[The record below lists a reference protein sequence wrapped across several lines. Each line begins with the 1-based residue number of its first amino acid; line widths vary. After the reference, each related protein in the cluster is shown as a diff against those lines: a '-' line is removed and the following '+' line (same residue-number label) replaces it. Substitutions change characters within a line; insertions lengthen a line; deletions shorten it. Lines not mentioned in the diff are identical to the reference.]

1 MQDVNKKLSNTGNVI
16 DFMLL
21 KRVMKFA
28 RPYKFYFFVAA
39 ISAILLS
46 VLGPIRPL
54 LINYTIDN
62 CIVIA
67 NKEGLI
73 NITIILI
80 SILVLEGIVQF
91 FYIYLSNWL
100 GQHVIQDLRSRIFR
114 HILSLRMTYFDNM
127 PIGTLVTRTVSDIE
141 TIADIFSQGLL
152 VIIAEFLK
160 LIVIIILM
168 IYTDWRLT
176 IIALLTVP
184 ILLVATAWFK
194 KNIKRTFQD
203 VRTQISNL
211 NTFVQ
216 EHIVG
221 MSIIQIFNRED
232 AEYQKFFNINIKHR
246 DANIRG
252 IFYYAV
258 FFPVVEVL
266 SATSIGLIVWYG
278 SQGILDGKD
287 ITVGELIA
295 FILFIHMMFRP
306 IRQLADRFNILQM
319 GIVGSD
325 RVFKVLDTNEK
336 ISDNGISG
344 IQDIKGSIVFQ
355 NVNFSYKADEWVL
368 KNLNFEIEA
377 GKMLALVGGTGA
389 GKTSIVSVLNRF
401 YEIDSGNITIDKI
414 NINEISLNSL
424 RGNIALIQQEVF
436 LFSDSI
442 LNNITLFDITISKE
456 RVIKAAKE
464 IGVDVFINSLPGNYD
479 HVVAERGVT
488 LSSGQ
493 RQLIAFLRV
502 YVRDPKI
509 LILDEATASID
520 TATEEL
526 LQSALEKLANDRT
539 TIVIAHRLSTVSDAD
554 KIYVM
559 KKGRVIEEGT
569 HLELLDSDGLYAQ
582 YCKLQFEDGQK
593 LNSTFAVAN
602 E

>member
-16 DFMLL
+16 DFILL
-21 KRVMKFA
+21 KRVVKFA

-80 SILVLEGIVQF
+80 SILVLEGVVQF

-114 HILSLRMTYFDNM
+114 HILSLRMKYFDNM

-184 ILLVATAWFK
+184 VLLVATAWFK

-221 MSIIQIFNRED
+221 MSIVQIFNRED
-232 AEYQKFFNINIKHR
+232 AEYQKFFKINIKHR

-336 ISDNGISG
+336 ISDDGISD
-344 IQDIKGSIVFQ
+344 IKDIKGSIVFQ

-442 LNNITLFDITISKE
+442 LNNITLFDIAISKE

-479 HVVAERGVT
+479 YVVAERGVT

-526 LQSALEKLANDRT
+526 LQSALEKLAYDRT
-539 TIVIAHRLSTVSDAD
+539 TIVIAHRLSTIVNAD
-554 KIYVM
+554 KILYLEA
-559 KKGRVIEEGT
+559 GRILESGT
-569 HLELLDSDGLYAQ
+569 HYELLKHKTNYA
-582 YCKLQFEDGQK
+582 KMF
-593 LNSTFAVAN
+593 NSQSAIN
-602 E
+602 LD

>member
-1 MQDVNKKLSNTGNVI
+1 
-16 DFMLL
+16 
-21 KRVMKFA
+21 
-28 RPYKFYFFVAA
+28 
-39 ISAILLS
+39 
-46 VLGPIRPL
+46 
-54 LINYTIDN
+54 
-62 CIVIA
+62 
-67 NKEGLI
+67 
-73 NITIILI
+73 
-80 SILVLEGIVQF
+80 
-91 FYIYLSNWL
+91 
-100 GQHVIQDLRSRIFR
+100 
-114 HILSLRMTYFDNM
+114 MTYFDNM

-221 MSIIQIFNRED
+221 MSIVQIFNRED

-479 HVVAERGVT
+479 HLVAERGVT

-539 TIVIAHRLSTVSDAD
+539 TIVIAHRLSTIVNAD
-554 KIYVM
+554 KILYLEA
-559 KKGRVIEEGT
+559 GRILESGT
-569 HLELLDSDGLYAQ
+569 HYELLNHKTNYA
-582 YCKLQFEDGQK
+582 KMF
-593 LNSTFAVAN
+593 NSQSAIN
-602 E
+602 LD

>member
-16 DFMLL
+16 DFILL
-21 KRVMKFA
+21 KRVVKFA

-62 CIVIA
+62 CIVIV

-80 SILVLEGIVQF
+80 SILVLEGVVQF

-114 HILSLRMTYFDNM
+114 HILSLRMKYFDNM

-221 MSIIQIFNRED
+221 MSIVQIFNRED

-336 ISDNGISG
+336 ISDDGISG
-344 IQDIKGSIVFQ
+344 IEDIKGSIVFQ
-355 NVNFSYKADEWVL
+355 NVNFSYKVDEWVL
-368 KNLNFEIEA
+368 KNLSFEIEA

-442 LNNITLFDITISKE
+442 LNNITLFDVSISKE

-479 HVVAERGVT
+479 YVVAERGVT

-526 LQSALEKLANDRT
+526 LQSALEKLAYDRT
-539 TIVIAHRLSTVSDAD
+539 TIVIAHRLSTIVNAD
-554 KIYVM
+554 NILYLEA
-559 KKGRVIEEGT
+559 GRILESGT
-569 HLELLDSDGLYAQ
+569 HNELLKHKTNYA
-582 YCKLQFEDGQK
+582 KMF
-593 LNSTFAVAN
+593 NSQSAIN
-602 E
+602 LD